1 MGESPGPEQSTE
13 PSTPVKPS
21 RTWKGPIPWLLLSL
35 PWLGGVLVVLI
46 STLGPRHDPAYR
58 TLEDRLGYWSPRSR
72 AVLSQLYMGHAM
84 SSGLAPR
91 EAMACAKQIS
101 KGEDLS
107 PCTPSSGQGAAASA
121 ELLGNLADFVIQH
134 APPRE
139 DWRPESERHPAEESP
154 GGFYFGDSPGDLE
167 SDSDQQDAPAE
178 GGRVFNP
185 DAI

>member
-1 MGESPGPEQSTE
+1 M
-13 PSTPVKPS
+13 
-21 RTWKGPIPWLLLSL
+21 
-35 PWLGGVLVVLI
+35 LVVLI

-58 TLEDRLGYWSPRSR
+58 ALEDRLGYWSPRSR

-84 SSGLAPR
+84 SSGLEPR
-91 EAMACAKQIS
+91 ESLACARQIS

-107 PCTPSSGQGAAASA
+107 PCAPQSGQSAAASA
-121 ELLGNLADFVIQH
+121 ALLSDLADFVIER

-139 DWRPESERHPAEESP
+139 DWHPESERHPAEESQ
-154 GGFYFGDSPGDLE
+154 GGFYFGDSPGDQ
-167 SDSDQQDAPAE
+167 DSPADAQDAPGE

>member
-13 PSTPVKPS
+13 SPNTPS

-35 PWLGGVLVVLI
+35 PWLGGMLVVLV
-46 STLGPRHDPAYR
+46 STLVPRPDPAYR
-58 TLEDRLGYWSPRSR
+58 ALEDRLGYWSPRSR
-72 AVLSQLYMGHAM
+72 AILSQLYMGHAL
-84 SSGLAPR
+84 SSGLEPR
-91 EAMACAKQIS
+91 EAMVCARQIS
-101 KGEDLS
+101 NGEDLS

-121 ELLGNLADFVIQH
+121 ALLSDLADFVIQH
-134 APPRE
+134 APPRD
-139 DWRPESERHPAEESP
+139 DWRSDTERHPAEESQ

-167 SDSDQQDAPAE
+167 SDSNTRDTPAE